1 MRGIWYVIAE
11 VAALL
16 VVSGVIGVGIGW
28 LAARSRRP
36 APVADTTGLTDRIEK
51 LENELR
57 LSARDITEAE
67 QRAAEA
73 ERRLNLA
80 VDRMQPEP
88 TPSVPAELAFDDHDR
103 IARLEQALQDKTGSL
118 EELEHRL
125 AAQAEK
131 MDRLLETI
139 PAGDHGG
146 GHSG

>member
-16 VVSGVIGVGIGW
+16 VVSGLIGVGIGW
-28 LAARSRRP
+28 LAARHRRP
-36 APVADTTGLTDRIEK
+36 APVADTTSLTDRIDI

-57 LSARDITEAE
+57 LSARNITEAE

-88 TPSVPAELAFDDHDR
+88 APSVPWVPRCRPRCFPPSASSSA
-103 IARLEQALQDKTGSL
+103 
-118 EELEHRL
+118 
-125 AAQAEK
+125 
-131 MDRLLETI
+131 
-139 PAGDHGG
+139 
-146 GHSG
+146 